1 MAFKK
6 IIFALVFAAGL
17 WVIKAE
23 ASTWPKT
30 IKTEKGE
37 LVMYQPQP
45 ESLDGTTLSG
55 RAAIS
60 VKIKDSDPVFG
71 AVWITTTL
79 LTDRDSRIASLTDIK
94 IPNIKFADEVDDSTL
109 EILKG
114 IIEEEMPKWDL
125 KVSMDEIITTL
136 ESVSGGSDDNFRN
149 DPPEIIIANK
159 PSILVFIDGEPILK
173 DLEGFPY
180 QRVENSPYFILFE
193 KSKKTYYLYG
203 EKLWFS
209 SNTINSGWTNVKN
222 PSANL
227 LKIQEELDKA
237 DEAED
242 ENEVATTKKGNI
254 PEIVVR
260 TKPAELIQIDGEPNF
275 VPVKGTD
282 LLYVKNSDDNIVLD
296 IKSQNYF
303 ILISGRWYSSKK
315 MNGPWSFLES
325 EDLPE
330 NFSMIPE
337 GSDLDVLLASVPGTN
352 AAREAVLDTQIPQTA
367 EIDRKTATVKVEYD
381 GNPDFQKVD
390 GTQMLYAVNS
400 PQTVLKISNRYYCVD
415 DGVWYEAT
423 NPNGPWSVATERPG
437 EVEDIEPS
445 SPVYNVKYVNIY
457 EVTPTIVRV
466 GYTPGYYGSYVYRH
480 TVIYGTGYYYRPWY
494 GTIYYPRPVTYG
506 FRMVYNPWTGWGMR
520 VGISYGGW
528 FHMSFGGRYHGGYWG
543 PPRYRPPHHWHGHH
557 GGYYGN
563 RPRPVQYNRRDRS
576 NIYSGNRPG
585 VKPAISQRPATKP
598 GRTRD
603 LNKATRENNVYT
615 DKSGNVYQKTDK
627 GWQTRE
633 NNTWKPT
640 DKTRDKVRPAT
651 RPTAKPVT
659 RPATQPATRPAT
671 RPTTKPTTGVN
682 NKRPVNQSNF
692 NRSALDKANQNRIRS
707 QQRTNNFNRSVPAA
721 KPNNSSSKNRR

>member
-1 MAFKK
+1 M
-6 IIFALVFAAGL
+6 
-17 WVIKAE
+17 
-23 ASTWPKT
+23 S
-30 IKTEKGE
+30 
-37 LVMYQPQP
+37 
-45 ESLDGTTLSG
+45 
-55 RAAIS
+55 
-60 VKIKDSDPVFG
+60 
-71 AVWITTTL
+71 
-79 LTDRDSRIASLTDIK
+79 
-94 IPNIKFADEVDDSTL
+94 
-109 EILKG
+109 
-114 IIEEEMPKWDL
+114 
-125 KVSMDEIITTL
+125 
-136 ESVSGGSDDNFRN
+136 
-149 DPPEIIIANK
+149 
-159 PSILVFIDGEPILK
+159 
-173 DLEGFPY
+173 
-180 QRVENSPYFILFE
+180 
-193 KSKKTYYLYG
+193 
-203 EKLWFS
+203 
-209 SNTINSGWTNVKN
+209 
-222 PSANL
+222 
-227 LKIQEELDKA
+227 
-237 DEAED
+237 
-242 ENEVATTKKGNI
+242 
-254 PEIVVR
+254 
-260 TKPAELIQIDGEPNF
+260 
-275 VPVKGTD
+275 
-282 LLYVKNSDDNIVLD
+282 
-296 IKSQNYF
+296 
-303 ILISGRWYSSKK
+303 
-315 MNGPWSFLES
+315 GPWSFIES

-494 GTIYYPRPVTYG
+494 GSFYYPRPVTYG
-506 FRMVYNPWTGWGMR
+506 FRMVYNPWTGWGMS

-528 FHMSFGGRYHGGYWG
+528 FHMNYGGRYHGGYWG
-543 PPRYRPPHHWHGHH
+543 PPRYRPPHYWHGHH

-563 RPRPVQYNRRDRS
+563 RPRPVQYGRPDRS

-585 VKPAISQRPATKP
+585 VKPAISQRPSTTP

-603 LNKATRENNVYT
+603 INKATRDNNVYT
-615 DKSGNVYQKTDK
+615 DRSGKVYQKTDK

-633 NNTWKPT
+633 NNSWKPAGNS
-640 DKTRDKVRPAT
+640 DKTRDITRPASQPVN

-659 RPATQPATRPAT
+659 KPATRPATQPAARPVTRPLTKPSTGIINKRPAT
-671 RPTTKPTTGVN
+671 GAVN
-682 NKRPVNQSNF
+682 PSNF
-692 NRSALDKANQNRIRS
+692 NRSVLDKANQNRIRS

-721 KPNNSSSKNRR
+721 RPNNSPAKNIRR